1 VLKLIPHALLLYAGT
16 FSAVFLVFVTGGMTP
31 CNAQNAGQNSFDQLS
46 NTAQFSFDQWR
57 TAEGLP
63 DNTIND
69 LLQTSDGYLW
79 IATQGG
85 LVRFDGYQFTLF
97 NVSNT
102 RAMKINAISTLVEG
116 RDGTVWIGT
125 SGGGILRYRE
135 GRFTSITTADGLPS
149 NYISDVCGDGNGGIW
164 AGSAGGGIAHLQG
177 DSIEVFG
184 VQDGLSNEFIKS
196 VFLDSGG
203 TLWVGTDGGGLDRF
217 SGGRFRNYR
226 TRHGLPSD
234 YVQTV
239 CQDTQGALWVGTSR
253 GLAEYKNDR
262 FVHRSNSNTTPHAF
276 VLALLTDTDGGLWI
290 GTNGNGLSRY
300 DNGLVSSYTMKDGL
314 ANNFVT
320 CMVQD
325 TEGSLWIGTERGGL
339 NRLRK
344 TRMRTLTTRD
354 GLPMDYVRSV
364 YEDRAGTIWVGTNG
378 GGIARWK
385 HGAMTILGGAH
396 GLPVEF
402 VRPFLEDSKGV
413 LWIGT
418 WGGGMARY
426 EHGVVSAAPG
436 FEGKFVRAILEDR
449 RGNLWVGTNGNGVTR
464 FLNGVQT
471 VLTTET
477 GLSNNFVSSIVEDS
491 TGAIWIGTSGGGVN
505 VVRGDSLRIYD
516 RKDGLSHDFVS
527 GLYVDAEGTVW
538 LSTNGGGLNCFR
550 DGIFRSWTSV
560 NDLPD
565 DALFMILD
573 DQEGNLWLPCPRGI
587 IRVEKESLFRAEV
600 GGVLKVRAQLFN
612 EQDGMRSSEC
622 TSGSQ
627 NTVCRTR
634 DGRLWFATVEGL
646 VMIGPREARRDS
658 LKLPVYIERF
668 MVDKVS
674 VDPTV
679 VTERDFGNGEL
690 EFQYTAVSFRDAKQ
704 LRFRY
709 KLEGFD
715 QSWQEAGTRR
725 TAYYTNVPPGRYTF
739 RVAVASH
746 EGISGSR
753 EASLPLTLH
762 PPFWMTTW
770 FRLLM
775 GLAVLSLVALMVRF
789 VSTRALQRRL
799 RLLEAQHALERE
811 RMRISKDMH
820 DELGASLTRITLLSE
835 LAKRDLS
842 DPGAMRKHLEKLSDS
857 TRETAATMD
866 EIVWAVNPK
875 NDTLDRMAA
884 YILQHAQE
892 FLSVAGLDCKFEVP
906 DLLPDQSVS
915 AEVRHNM
922 FLAIKETLN
931 NIVKHSN
938 ATAVRI
944 TLRYTPPELEIVV
957 HDNGRGFTDRDVTL
971 FSDGLGNM
979 QKRMEDIQGKVCL
992 VSAPGQG
999 TSVSLTV
1006 NL

>member
-1 VLKLIPHALLLYAGT
+1 
-16 FSAVFLVFVTGGMTP
+16 M
-31 CNAQNAGQNSFDQLS
+31 
-46 NTAQFSFDQWR
+46 
-57 TAEGLP
+57 
-63 DNTIND
+63 
-69 LLQTSDGYLW
+69 
-79 IATQGG
+79 
-85 LVRFDGYQFTLF
+85 
-97 NVSNT
+97 
-102 RAMKINAISTLVEG
+102 
-116 RDGTVWIGT
+116 
-125 SGGGILRYRE
+125 
-135 GRFTSITTADGLPS
+135 
-149 NYISDVCGDGNGGIW
+149 
-164 AGSAGGGIAHLQG
+164 
-177 DSIEVFG
+177 
-184 VQDGLSNEFIKS
+184 
-196 VFLDSGG
+196 
-203 TLWVGTDGGGLDRF
+203 
-217 SGGRFRNYR
+217 
-226 TRHGLPSD
+226 
-234 YVQTV
+234 
-239 CQDTQGALWVGTSR
+239 
-253 GLAEYKNDR
+253 
-262 FVHRSNSNTTPHAF
+262 PHAF
-276 VLALLTDTDGGLWI
+276 VLALLADTEGALWI
-290 GTNGNGLSRY
+290 GTNGSGLSRY
-300 DNGLVSSYTMKDGL
+300 DNGLVSSFMMNEGL

-320 CMVQD
+320 CMIQD
-325 TEGSLWIGTERGGL
+325 KEGSFWIGTERGGL

-344 TRMRTLTTRD
+344 SRMRTLTTRD

-364 YEDRAGTIWVGTNG
+364 YEDRAGTLWVGTNG

-385 HGAMTILGGAH
+385 KGGMTVLGGAQ

-418 WGGGMARY
+418 WGGGVARY
-426 EHGVVSAAPG
+426 EHGVISVVSG
-436 FEGKFVRAILEDR
+436 FEGKFVRAFLEDR
-449 RGNLWVGTNGNGVTR
+449 RGSIWVGTNGNGVTR
-464 FLNGVQT
+464 FHNGVRT

-505 VVRGDSLRIYD
+505 VVRGDSIRIYD

-527 GLYVDAEGTVW
+527 GLYVDVEGAVW
-538 LSTNGGGLNCFR
+538 LSTNGGGLNYSR
-550 DGIFRSWTSV
+550 NGTFRSWTSS

-573 DQEGNLWLPCPRGI
+573 DQEGNLWLPCARGI
-587 IRVEKESLFRAEV
+587 IRVEKASMFRGDTER
-600 GGVLKVRAQLFN
+600 GLKVRAQLFN
-612 EQDGMRSSEC
+612 ELDGMRSSEC

-627 NTVCRTR
+627 NTVCRTQ

-646 VMIGPREARRDS
+646 VIIDPREARQDS
-658 LKLPVYIERF
+658 LGFPVYIERF
-668 MVDKVS
+668 MVDKIP

-679 VTERDFGNGEL
+679 STERDFGKGEL
-690 EFQYTAVSFRDAKQ
+690 EFQYTAVNFREAKK

-725 TAYYTNVPPGRYTF
+725 AAYYTNVPPGRYTF

-746 EGISGSR
+746 EGSSGSG
-753 EASLPLTLH
+753 EASLSLTLH

-770 FRLLM
+770 FRLLI
-775 GLAVLSLVALMVRF
+775 GLAALSLVALMVRF
-789 VSTRALQRRL
+789 VSTRTLQRRL

-842 DPGAMRKHLEKLSDS
+842 DPVAMGKHLEKLSDS
-857 TRETAATMD
+857 TRATAATMD

-892 FLSVAGLDCKFEVP
+892 FLSVAGLDCKFGGP
-906 DLLPDQSVS
+906 DLLPSQAVS

-938 ATAVRI
+938 ATTVTI
-944 TLRYTPPELEIVV
+944 TLRFTRPELEIVI
-957 HDNGRGFTDRDVTL
+957 HDNGRGFTNRDVTL
-971 FSDGLGNM
+971 FSDGLANI
-979 QKRMEDIQGKVCL
+979 QKRMEDVQGKVRL

-999 TSVSLTV
+999 TSVSLSV

>member
-1 VLKLIPHALLLYAGT
+1 MHAGT
-16 FSAVFLVFVTGGMTP
+16 FFAVFLAFVTGGMTP
-31 CNAQNAGQNSFDQLS
+31 CNAQNAGRNSFDQLI

-85 LVRFDGYQFTLF
+85 LARFDGYQFTLF

-116 RDGTVWIGT
+116 RDGTLWIGT
-125 SGGGILRYRE
+125 SGGGILRYRD

-149 NYISDVCGDGNGGIW
+149 NYISTVCRDGNGGIW
-164 AGSAGGGIAHLQG
+164 AGSAGGGVAHLQG
-177 DSIEVFG
+177 DSVEVFG
-184 VQDGLSNEFIKS
+184 ARDGLSNEFIKS

-234 YVQTV
+234 YVQAV
-239 CQDTQGALWVGTSR
+239 CQDTRGVLWIGTSH
-253 GLAEYKNDR
+253 GLAEFKNDR
-262 FVHRSNSNTTPHAF
+262 LVPRSNGSITPNTF
-276 VLALLTDTDGGLWI
+276 VLTLLADTTGGLWI
-290 GTNGNGLSRY
+290 GTNGSGLYRYENGI
-300 DNGLVSSYTMKDGL
+300 VSSFTMNEGL

-320 CMVQD
+320 CMIRD

-344 TRMRTLTTRD
+344 ARMRTLTTRD

-364 YEDRAGTIWVGTNG
+364 YEDRVGTLWVGTNG
-378 GGIARWK
+378 GGILRWK
-385 HGAMTILGGAH
+385 QGTITMLGGAQ

-418 WGGGMARY
+418 WGGGLARY
-426 EHGVVSAAPG
+426 EHGVISVVPG

-449 RGNLWVGTNGNGVTR
+449 MGNLWVGTNGNGVTR

-471 VLTTET
+471 VLTAET

-550 DGIFRSWTSV
+550 GGMFQSWTSV

-573 DQEGNLWLPCPRGI
+573 DQEGNLWLPCARGI
-587 IRVEKESLFRAEV
+587 IRVEKASLFRADP
-600 GGVLKVRAQLFN
+600 GTVLKVRAQLFN

-646 VMIGPREARRDS
+646 VMIDPRDVRRDS
-658 LKLPVYIERF
+658 LELPVYIERF

-674 VDPTV
+674 VDPPV
-679 VTERDFGNGEL
+679 ATEKDFGNGEL

-725 TAYYTNVPPGRYTF
+725 AAYYTNVPPGHYIF
-739 RVAVASH
+739 RVTIVSP
-746 EGISGSR
+746 EGMSGSR

-770 FRLLM
+770 FRLFM
-775 GLAVLSLVALMVRF
+775 GLAVLSLMALMVRF

-842 DPGAMRKHLEKLSDS
+842 DPRAMRKHLEKLSDS

-892 FLSVAGLDCKFEVP
+892 FLSVAGLDCRFEVP
-906 DLLPDQSVS
+906 DLLPDHGVS

-922 FLAIKETLN
+922 YLAIKETLN

-938 ATAVRI
+938 ATFVTI
-944 TLRYTPPELEIVV
+944 TLRYDPPAFQIVIY
-957 HDNGRGFTDRDVTL
+957 DNGRGFTDRDVTL
-971 FSDGLGNM
+971 FSDGLGNIH
-979 QKRMEDIQGKVCL
+979 KRMEEVQGRVRL
-992 VSAPGQG
+992 ASTPGQG
-999 TSVSLTV
+999 TSVSLSV